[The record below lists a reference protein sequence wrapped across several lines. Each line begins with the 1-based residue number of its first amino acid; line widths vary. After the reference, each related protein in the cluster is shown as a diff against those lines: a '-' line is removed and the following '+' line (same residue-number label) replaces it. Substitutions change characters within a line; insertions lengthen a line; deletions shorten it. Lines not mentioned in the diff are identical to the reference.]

1 MKALL
6 QRVANAAVHVAGE
19 PIAAIGPG
27 LLVFLALERDDD
39 GDKSLKM
46 QEKILN
52 YRLFGDGQGKMNRSV
67 RDVGG
72 EILLVSQFTLAANTN
87 RGRRPSFDGAMAPL
101 AAAEFFQQFA
111 AQLKAAH
118 GAVQL
123 GQFGAD
129 MAVSLVNDG
138 PVTFLLEV

>member
-39 GDKSLKM
+39 GDNSLKM

-87 RGRRPSFDGAMAPL
+87 RGRRPSFDGAMAPA
-101 AAAEFFQQFA
+101 AAAEFFQRFA
-111 AQLKAAH
+111 AQLQAAH